1 MTFVKTRRTRFLKT
15 LSQSGLSTQFMA
27 VGIVLTALY
36 IFAALFSP
44 LFQSIGWLQDPT
56 VFLTN
61 TFNEPPS
68 LSHWFGTD
76 TQGYDVFS
84 RTLFGSQ
91 VALQVVVVATMFS
104 LLIGVPLGL
113 ISGYLGGRLDRALLF
128 LMDTIYTLPGLLLS
142 VTVAFVLG
150 RGVLNAAIALSV
162 AYVPQYYRVVRN
174 HTVSVKTE
182 LFVEAAQATGASPWR
197 VLTRYLLLNVIQ
209 SVPVLFTLNAAD
221 AILTLAG
228 LGFLGLGLPEEV
240 PEWGHDLQRA
250 LGGLSTGIWWTTLF
264 PGLAMTFL
272 VVGLSLVGEGLNDLV
287 NPLLR
292 RNSWRQ

>member
-15 LSQSGLSTQFMA
+15 LFQSGLSTQFMA
-27 VGIVLTALY
+27 VGVVLTALY

-61 TFNEPPS
+61 TFNELPS
-68 LSHWFGTD
+68 LTHWFGTD

-272 VVGLSLVGEGLNDLV
+272 VVGLSLVGEGLNDLI